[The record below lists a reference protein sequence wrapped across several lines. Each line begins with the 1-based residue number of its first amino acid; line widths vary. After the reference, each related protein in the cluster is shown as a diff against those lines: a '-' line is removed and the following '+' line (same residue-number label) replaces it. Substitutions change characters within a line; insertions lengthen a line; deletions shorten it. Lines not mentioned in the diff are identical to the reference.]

1 MATEWDSTGYEKF
14 HYCNLFWLMSLWR
27 IKGEGE
33 IAKETKENKSVQ
45 KRRMKSQT
53 IWASQKASENP
64 VLRKK

>member
-1 MATEWDSTGYEKF
+1 
-14 HYCNLFWLMSLWR
+14 MSLWR

-45 KRRMKSQT
+45 KGRMKSQT

-64 VLRKK
+64 VLRKKEMGQTAIRSVKMRANN